1 MRGRKPLTQ
10 MVQKKKGRIKMGRVS
25 ELQIREAIANFN
37 FTGRLKDRRPF
48 GSGHINDTYLLTFEI
63 GDMGDMSAIL
73 QRMNREIFTQPVE
86 LMENIVGVTSYLREK
101 IIENG
106 GDPERETLNIIP
118 AKDGKAYYVD
128 SKGEYWRSYK
138 FITDAKCYDQVEKP
152 EDFYESAVAF
162 GNFQRLLADYPADTL
177 HETIKG
183 FHDTR
188 ARFEVFKQAVAQDVC
203 GRAASVDREIE
214 FVLAH
219 EEIARVLG
227 EFQEKGLVPLRVT
240 HNDTKLNNIMI
251 DNTTRKG
258 ICVIDLD
265 TVMPGLAVNDFGD
278 SIRFGT
284 STGAEDEKDLSKVSC
299 SMELFEI
306 YVKGF
311 LQGCAGSLTPTE
323 VELLPMGAK
332 VMTYE
337 CGMRFLTDYLQGD
350 HYFKIHREE
359 HNLDR
364 ARTQFKL
371 VEDMEAK
378 WDIMKEI
385 VYRYG
390 NL

>member
-1 MRGRKPLTQ
+1 

-73 QRMNREIFTQPVE
+73 QRMNREIFTKPVE

-278 SIRFGT
+278 SIRFGA

>member
-1 MRGRKPLTQ
+1 

-278 SIRFGT
+278 SIRFGA

>member
-1 MRGRKPLTQ
+1 

-219 EEIARVLG
+219 EETARVLG

-278 SIRFGT
+278 SIRFGA

>member
-278 SIRFGT
+278 SIRFGA

-359 HNLDR
+359 HNPDR